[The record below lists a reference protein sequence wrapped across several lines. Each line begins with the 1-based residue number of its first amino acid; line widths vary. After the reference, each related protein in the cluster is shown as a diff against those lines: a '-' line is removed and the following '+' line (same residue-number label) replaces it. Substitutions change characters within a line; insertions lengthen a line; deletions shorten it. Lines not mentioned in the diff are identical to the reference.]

1 MQDAIMTLMF
11 KALRDKYKARI
22 KRKLEEAVGA
32 YFQAH
37 PEVKLIVVTGSVGKT
52 STKTA
57 IATVLS
63 QRYRV
68 RLHEGNHNTDMS
80 VPLAIL
86 GVPYPENVRSFG
98 EWRRALKRAK
108 ERILQPTDVDVIV
121 QELGADQPGDIEA
134 FGRYLRPY
142 MAVITGVTQE
152 HMEYFKTIE
161 AVAKEE
167 LMAGNFSQLA
177 VINRDDIDGR
187 FADFLTNTNLT
198 TYGTTAAAEYRFEQ
212 QNFDQEK
219 GRTGTL
225 VGPEIT
231 TPMPLTVQAL
241 GEHNVR
247 PIVAA
252 ATVGIKFGLTVADIT
267 NAVAK
272 IRPVPGRMQL
282 LRGLHNSK
290 IIDDSYKSSPED
302 AIAAIQTFFSI
313 DASQRIAIMGSMN
326 ELGDVSKQEHERI
339 GQLFNPDVV
348 DWVITVGDEA
358 AKYLA
363 PAAHAKGCQ
372 VKSFA
377 NAVQAGA
384 FAHSVMQ
391 PSALVLVKGSQ
402 NQVYT
407 EEAIKILLLDQ
418 TDVNKLVRQSAAWMA
433 TKEAFF
439 ERNLV

>member
-1 MQDAIMTLMF
+1 MF
-11 KALRDKYKARI
+11 RGLQDKYKLRV
-22 KRKLEEAVGA
+22 KRKLEEAVVA

-52 STKTA
+52 STKKA

-80 VPLAIL
+80 VPLSIL
-86 GVPYPENVRSFG
+86 GVPYPDNIRSVSQ
-98 EWRRALKRAK
+98 WQRAIKLAN
-108 ERILQPTDVDVIV
+108 ERVLRPTDVDVVV
-121 QELGADQPGDIEA
+121 QELGADHPGDIAA

-142 MAVITGVTQE
+142 MGVVTAVTAE
-152 HMEYFKTIE
+152 HMEFFKTID

-167 LMAGNFSQLA
+167 LTAGNFSQLA
-177 VINRDDIDGR
+177 LINRDDIDGKY
-187 FADFLTNTNLT
+187 ANLLTNTNLD

-212 QNFDQEK
+212 TSFDLEK
-219 GRTGTL
+219 GRTGRL
-225 VGPEIT
+225 IAPDLPNGIE
-231 TPMPLTVQAL
+231 MTVHAL

-252 ATVGIKFGLTVADIT
+252 ATVGLKFGLTSEDI
-267 NAVAK
+267 VEGVSK
-272 IRPVPGRMQL
+272 IQPVPGRMQL
-282 LRGLHNSK
+282 LRGLGGSK
-290 IIDDSYKSSPED
+290 IIDDSYKSSPDD
-302 AIAAIQTFFSI
+302 AVAAIQTFFSME
-313 DASQRIAIMGSMN
+313 APQRIAILGSMN
-326 ELGDVSKQEHERI
+326 ELGEISQAEHEAL
-339 GQLFNPDVV
+339 GKMFGPDTV
-348 DWVITVGDEA
+348 DWVITVGNDAE
-358 AKYLA
+358 KYIA

-372 VKSFA
+372 VKSFK

-384 FAHSVMQ
+384 FAHSVMKQ
-391 PSALVLVKGSQ
+391 SALVLVKGSQ

-418 TDVNKLVRQSAAWMA
+418 NDVKRLVRQSPAWMA
-433 TKEAFF
+433 TKEEFF